1 MAKNKK
7 KKDKSEKAGTQGIA
21 FPSATVLLEIA
32 KDEYTK
38 ERERTQF
45 LDNKASFFMSAIILV
60 ATIFIPVIPF
70 NKFRSVFRD
79 GDTMQKMC
87 LCVLCVLLVVA
98 FLLLVTAFRNLYLSY
113 KIKGYER
120 FNVENLSKIDVHGQ
134 KRDLVEKALCEDY
147 RNTIEA
153 NIKNND
159 DKVVYIQSGIKEFQP
174 GFYGFV

>member
-7 KKDKSEKAGTQGIA
+7 KKDKSEKAELFGVT
-21 FPSATVLLEIA
+21 FPSASILLEIA

-70 NKFRSVFRD
+70 NRFQSVFSD
-79 GDTMQKMC
+79 DDTIQKMC
-87 LCVLCVLLVVA
+87 LCALCVLLVVA
-98 FLLLVTAFRNLYLSY
+98 FVLLVMAFRNLYLSY

-120 FNVENLSKIDVHGQ
+120 FNVENLSKIDVHSQ
-134 KRDLVEKALCEDY
+134 KRDLVEIGRAH
-147 RNTIEA
+147 
-153 NIKNND
+153 
-159 DKVVYIQSGIKEFQP
+159 V
-174 GFYGFV
+174 